1 MPAPAQLSLFDDNRL
16 LPPAQLAPGE
26 RWREIDT
33 PLQAIGFVLRRSNRK
48 SIGLS
53 VTEDGILITAPKW
66 VTLAQVDAAV
76 REKARWLL
84 DKLRHCHRRQQQLAL
99 AQTQWKDG
107 GRIAWLGQD
116 IVLRLG
122 YGSGDNRPKLEDV
135 INENVGASLREKNG
149 EKNLCLLLP
158 IQSEPSRIRDAT
170 HAWLQSTARQH
181 FDQRLQHF
189 LQRSG
194 YAHALRR
201 WRLSGAATR
210 WGSCSS
216 AGDIMLNWR
225 LIHLAPPLIDYV
237 IAHEVAHLR
246 HLNHSADFWQ
256 EVARLLPDFQPARQ
270 ALRQRSTLAF

>member
-1 MPAPAQLSLFDDNRL
+1 MLSTQLSLFDDNRL
-16 LPPAQLAPGE
+16 LPPAQLASGE

-33 PLQAIGFVLRRSNRK
+33 PLQAIGFVLRRSKRK

-53 VTEDGILITAPKW
+53 VNEDGILITAPKW

-76 REKARWLL
+76 REKAGWLL
-84 DKLRHCHRRQQQLAL
+84 DKLRHCQLRQQQLAQ

-122 YGSGDNRPKLEDV
+122 YGSGDHRPELQEAL
-135 INENVGASLREKNG
+135 NENAAASFSEKS
-149 EKNLCLLLP
+149 LCLPLP
-158 IQSEPSRIRDAT
+158 IQSESSRIRDAT
-170 HAWLQSTARQH
+170 HAWLQSTAHQH

-201 WRLSGAATR
+201 WRLSDAATR

-216 AGDIMLNWR
+216 NGDIMLNWR

-246 HLNHSADFWQ
+246 HLNHSAEFWQ
-256 EVARLLPDFQPARQ
+256 EVARLLPDFHTARQ